1 MLNVG
6 RDQADG
12 LRKMISRGA
21 SKSRVITFLAGAA
34 STENDLMLTNLGAS
48 LNATGSSVLL
58 VDARPNG
65 VGIANK
71 LGLSKRSTAWDAA
84 FKDSQPPGLI
94 QDVPGLDGVQ
104 AVVLGMPRSGSH
116 GSMEV
121 NHFNTY
127 FSDLVKGFD
136 MVLVDAELTTG
147 DRLPISVMESGEI
160 VIQVSSSSESI
171 KTAYVLMKRL
181 TSSIGR
187 RPYSILVTGVS
198 EKASTV
204 VYENMAKTASQFL
217 AVPLN
222 SVGSMPADEHLL
234 KANNLG
240 RTVVDAFP
248 LAGVSIAFRKL
259 AGKFSSSPLATK
271 A

>member
-12 LRKMISRGA
+12 LRKMISRGSA
-21 SKSRVITFLAGAA
+21 SSRLITFLSGAA
-34 STENDLMLTNLGAS
+34 ATDNDLLLTNLGAS
-48 LNATGSSVLL
+48 LNATGSKVLL
-58 VDARPNG
+58 VDARPPG
-65 VGIANK
+65 QGISAK
-71 LGLSKRSTAWDAA
+71 LNISKRFPVWDAA
-84 FKDSQPPGLI
+84 FKDGLTTGLV

-104 AVVLGMPRSGSH
+104 AMLLGMPRSGSY
-116 GSMEV
+116 GSMEL
-121 NHFNTY
+121 NHFNSY
-127 FSDLVKGFD
+127 FSELVKDFD
-136 MVLVDAELTTG
+136 MVLVDAELTNA
-147 DRLPISVMESGEI
+147 DRLPIAAMEAGEI

-204 VYENMAKTASQFL
+204 VYENMAKTASQYL

-222 SVGSMPADEHLL
+222 SVGSMPADEHLQ
-234 KANNLG
+234 KASNLG

-248 LAGVSIAFRKL
+248 LAGVSVAFRRL
-259 AGKFSSSPLATK
+259 AGKFASAPLTSK